1 MFAKTRGI
9 TPSIASLKRLKT
21 ASLLILTLCIC
32 QLPLAVQA
40 ADSPQE
46 LLKAAEQRLHWEGLY
61 LNTIS
66 ISISED
72 RMATVTGTVE
82 SGIVKDEVEETLSLT
97 DGIRGVIN
105 RLVVSP

>member
-9 TPSIASLKRLKT
+9 TPGIVSLKRLKA
-21 ASLLILTLCIC
+21 ASLLILTLCIY

-46 LLKAAEQRLHWEGLY
+46 LLEAAEQRLHWEGLY
-61 LNTIS
+61 LTTIS

-72 RMATVTGTVE
+72 RVATVTGTVE
-82 SGIVKDEVEETLSLT
+82 SDIVKDEVEETLSLT
-97 DGIRGVIN
+97 NGIRGVIN